1 MAMNYCHLDLQ
12 TLPSPS
18 VSLRPSQR
26 EGDKIS
32 ALVCCLVG
40 MFLSF
45 QVPSI
50 AQAQIQNSSFSS
62 FSDDGPWQTFRNA
75 SSARPMMVS
84 PQTGQLIP
92 APTGPLPSIGNV
104 PQFPTRPLDNS
115 LQSAAP
121 QFQNPVP
128 TPAAPGTQAF
138 TDDFFSSPA
147 EPSGPN
153 STGQNLPGNT
163 QPFSNP
169 NQNPNPNNRNP
180 QSGSSKIQIT
190 ARDSKMSLNFRSF
203 VNPNRADERVSLGVG
218 GVRIVLD
225 SPKLSGMSAFS
236 GDKETKAVILA
247 DSVVQWQRTLPN
259 GQQQN
264 ELYLEGNVVF
274 SKDQRVIYADRM
286 FYNVERRQGTILDA
300 EVLTPVADYRGLLR
314 LKAEV
319 VRQIDDNNLQAFNS
333 AFTSSRL
340 GVPSYWLQ
348 SQQMDLVKQ
357 PAQQTDPE
365 TGAALFDPVTGQ
377 PQIGDDY
384 FARASGNK
392 VYLGGVP
399 IFSWPQFSTKLSD
412 PSLYLTEFAV
422 NNDNIFGTQ
431 VHGGFDMYKVLGLQ
445 APSGTRWTGVLD
457 YLSERGFGY
466 GSKFDYTRQG
476 LLGIPGLVQGEYKSW
491 FIKDKGQDFLGR
503 NRFNLTPE
511 EDFRGRVIAKHR
523 HQFAPGYSLRAEVGY
538 VSDRNFLEQY
548 YEREW
553 DTQKDATTGLWLER
567 NFGTQSYNLT
577 ADVQIN
583 DFFTQT
589 SWLPR
594 FDQFTI
600 GQPLFGDR
608 ALFSS
613 HAHAGYAKLRVAD
626 APTDP
631 VDAALFDPLAWETD
645 VAGFRA
651 GTRQELSI
659 PLQLGPTKVVPY
671 ALTDFTWWQEALDGN
686 DLFRVGGQVGVR
698 GSVPMWKVD
707 PTVQSSLLNLNG
719 LAHKVTFDFDAS
731 YSDATQDINELPLY
745 DALDDDAQE
754 HFRRRFAF
762 NTFGIAAGGNTPL
775 EFDERTYALRSG
787 LQGNVT
793 SPSAE
798 IFDDLSLVKFGV
810 RQRWQTK
817 RGAPGRERI
826 IDLVNFD
833 VQATLFPDGDRDNFG
848 SDFGMLNYDFRW
860 HVGDRLSI
868 VSDAQ
873 MDFFSEGLRTVSIGA
888 YGNRLEVGDMYVGL
902 RSIEGPIS
910 SNVLTAIGTYR
921 LSDKWG
927 LKGGAQ
933 VDFGETGTIGQRL
946 GVVYIGESFL
956 IELGLN
962 YDASRDNLGFRFG
975 FEPRFLPNSRLFR
988 PGGVAIPPASS
999 RWLE

>member
-1 MAMNYCHLDLQ
+1 
-12 TLPSPS
+12 
-18 VSLRPSQR
+18 
-26 EGDKIS
+26 
-32 ALVCCLVG
+32 
-40 MFLSF
+40 
-45 QVPSI
+45 
-50 AQAQIQNSSFSS
+50 
-62 FSDDGPWQTFRNA
+62 
-75 SSARPMMVS
+75 
-84 PQTGQLIP
+84 
-92 APTGPLPSIGNV
+92 
-104 PQFPTRPLDNS
+104 
-115 LQSAAP
+115 
-121 QFQNPVP
+121 
-128 TPAAPGTQAF
+128 
-138 TDDFFSSPA
+138 
-147 EPSGPN
+147 
-153 STGQNLPGNT
+153 
-163 QPFSNP
+163 
-169 NQNPNPNNRNP
+169 
-180 QSGSSKIQIT
+180 
-190 ARDSKMSLNFRSF
+190 LNFRSF
-203 VNPNRADERVSLGVG
+203 VNPNNADERVSLGVG

-225 SPKLSGMSAFS
+225 SPKLSGMSAFR
-236 GDKETKAVILA
+236 GDKQTRAVILA
-247 DSVVQWQRTLPN
+247 DSVVQWQRTLPT

-264 ELYLEGNVVF
+264 ELYIEGNVVF
-274 SKDQRVIYADRM
+274 SKDRRVIYADRM
-286 FYNVERRQGTILDA
+286 FYNVERAQGTILNA

-340 GVPSYWLQ
+340 GVPTYWLQ
-348 SQQMDLVKQ
+348 SRQMDLVKQ
-357 PAQQTDPE
+357 PAQRTDPD
-365 TGAALFDPVTGQ
+365 TGAALFDQVTGE
-377 PQIGDDY
+377 PLIGEDY
-384 FARASGNK
+384 FARATGNR
-392 VYLGGVP
+392 VYLAGVP
-399 IFSWPQFSTKLSD
+399 VFSWPQFTTKLSD
-412 PSLYLTEFAV
+412 PSLYLTEFGI

-431 VHGGFDMYKVLGLQ
+431 IHAGFDLNKIFGLQ
-445 APSGTRWTGVLD
+445 RSPGTNWTGVLD

-466 GSKFDYTRQG
+466 GSKFDYQQQG
-476 LLGIPGLVQGEYKSW
+476 LFGIPGQVKGRYDSW
-491 FIKDKGQDFLGR
+491 FINDSGQDFLGR
-503 NRFNLTPE
+503 GRFNLQPE
-511 EDFRGRVIAKHR
+511 QTNRGRVTLDHR

-538 VSDRNFLEQY
+538 VSDRNFLEQF
-548 YEREW
+548 YERQW

-613 HAHAGYAKLRVAD
+613 HTHAGYAKLRVAD

-631 VDAALFDPLAWETD
+631 TDAAFFDPLAWEAN
-645 VAGFRA
+645 VEGFRV
-651 GTRQELSI
+651 GTRQEFSV
-659 PLQLGPTKVVPY
+659 PLQLGPTKIVPY

-698 GSVPMWKVD
+698 GSLPMWKVD
-707 PTVQSSLLNLNG
+707 PTVQSTLLNLNG

-731 YSDATQDINELPLY
+731 YSDASQDINELPLF

-762 NTFGIAAGGNTPL
+762 NTFGISSGGNTPL

-787 LQGNVT
+787 LQSNVT

-798 IFDDLSLVKFGV
+798 IFDDLSMVKLGV

-826 IDLVNFD
+826 VDLVNF
-833 VQATLFPDGDRDNFG
+833 DGDRDNFG

-860 HVGDRLSI
+860 HIGDRFSV
-868 VSDAQ
+868 VSDAHL
-873 MDFFSEGLRTVSIGA
+873 DFFSQGLRTVSVGA
-888 YGNRLEVGDMYVGL
+888 YGNRPEVGDLYVGL

-933 VDFGETGTIGQRL
+933 VDFGDVGTIGQRL

-975 FEPRFLPNSRLFR
+975 FEPRFLPKSRLFR
-988 PGGVAIPPASS
+988 PGGVAIAPASS
-999 RWLE
+999 KWLE

>member
-1 MAMNYCHLDLQ
+1 M
-12 TLPSPS
+12 
-18 VSLRPSQR
+18 
-26 EGDKIS
+26 
-32 ALVCCLVG
+32 CCLVSVCLLLHVSPEA
-40 MFLSF
+40 FAQF
-45 QVPSI
+45 QNP
-50 AQAQIQNSSFSS
+50 SFSS
-62 FSDDGPWQTFRNA
+62 SLDDGPWQTFQNA
-75 SSARPMMVS
+75 STARPILVS
-84 PQTGQLIP
+84 PQTGQLVP
-92 APTGPLPSIGNV
+92 APTAPLPSIGDV
-104 PQFPTRPLDNS
+104 PQFSPPVTSP
-115 LQSAAP
+115 P
-121 QFQNPVP
+121 FQNSAP
-128 TPAAPGTQAF
+128 TPAAPPGSQAF
-138 TDDFFSSPA
+138 TEDFFSTPA
-147 EPSGPN
+147 EPSGPYSSGPN
-153 STGQNLPGNT
+153 APAGS

-169 NQNPNPNNRNP
+169 NPTNGNP
-180 QSGSSKIQIT
+180 QSGSSKLQIN
-190 ARDSKMSLNFRSF
+190 ARDSKMSLNARSF
-203 VNPNRADERVSLGVG
+203 VNPNRPDERVTLAVG

-225 SPKLSGMSAFS
+225 SPALSRASAFN
-236 GDKETKAVILA
+236 GDRTSKAIILA
-247 DSVVQWQRTLPN
+247 DSVVQWQQTLPN

-274 SKDQRVIYADRM
+274 SKDRRVVYAERM

-300 EVLTPVADYRGLLR
+300 EVLTPVRDYRGLLR

-319 VRQIDDNNLQAFNS
+319 VRQIDDNNLQVFNS

-357 PAQQTDPE
+357 PGQRTDPD
-365 TGAALFDPVTGQ
+365 TGALLFDPVTGQ

-384 FARASGNK
+384 FARASGNR

-412 PSLYLTEFAV
+412 PSLFLTEFSV

-431 VHGGFDMYKVLGLQ
+431 VHGGFDLYKVLGIQ
-445 APSGTRWTGVLD
+445 APAGTQWTGVLD
-457 YLSERGFGY
+457 YLSERGLGY
-466 GSKFDYTRQG
+466 GTKLDYTRQG
-476 LLGIPGLVQGEYKSW
+476 LLGIPGLVQGNYKSW
-491 FIKDKGQDFLGR
+491 FIRDRGQDFLGQD
-503 NRFNLTPE
+503 RFNLEPE
-511 EDFRGRVIAKHR
+511 EDNRGRVIANHR
-523 HQFAPGYSLRAEVGY
+523 HQFAPGYSLRAELGY
-538 VSDRNFLEQY
+538 VSDRNFLEQF

-600 GQPLFGDR
+600 GQPIFGDR

-613 HAHAGYAKLRVAD
+613 HAHAGYARLRVAD

-631 VDAALFDPLAWETD
+631 VDAAFFDPLAWEAD
-645 VAGFRA
+645 ADGFRA

-698 GSVPMWKVD
+698 GSLPFWKVD
-707 PTVQSSLLNLNG
+707 PTVQSQLLNLNG

-731 YSDATQDINELPLY
+731 YSDASHDFNELPLF

-762 NTFGIAAGGNTPL
+762 NTFGITAGGNTPL

-798 IFDDLSLVKFGV
+798 IFDDLSLVKLGV

-817 RGAPGRERI
+817 RGAPGRQRI
-826 IDLVNFD
+826 VDLVNFD
-833 VQATLFPDGDRDNFG
+833 VQATIFPDADRDNFG
-848 SDFGMLNYDFRW
+848 SDVGLLNYDFRW
-860 HVGDRLSI
+860 HIGDRLSI
-868 VSDAQ
+868 VSDAHL
-873 MDFFSEGLRTVSIGA
+873 DFFSQGLRTVSVGVF
-888 YGNRLEVGDMYVGL
+888 GNRPEVGDLFVGL

-933 VDFGETGTIGQRL
+933 VDFGEVGSIGQRL

>member
-1 MAMNYCHLDLQ
+1 MVCEDIAP
-12 TLPSPS
+12 TG
-18 VSLRPSQR
+18 QR
-26 EGDKIS
+26 LGLKKGIICCRA
-32 ALVCCLVG
+32 ALVYCLISVV
-40 MFLSF
+40 FSL
-45 QVPSI
+45 QAPAV

-62 FSDDGPWQTFRNA
+62 SLDDGPWQTFRNA
-75 SSARPMMVS
+75 STARPLLVS
-84 PQTGQLIP
+84 PQTGQLVP
-92 APTGPLPSIGNV
+92 APSGPLPSIGDV
-104 PQFPTRPLDNS
+104 PQF
-115 LQSAAP
+115 SAPQFTSP
-121 QFQNPVP
+121 QFQNTAP
-128 TPAAPGTQAF
+128 TPAPPGTQAF
-138 TDDFFSSPA
+138 TEDFFSSPA
-147 EPSGPN
+147 QPSGPN
-153 STGQNLPGNT
+153 STGQNLPANPR
-163 QPFSNP
+163 PFS
-169 NQNPNPNNRNP
+169 NPNPNNRNP

-190 ARDSKMSLNFRSF
+190 GRDSKTSLNFRSF
-203 VNPNRADERVSLGVG
+203 VNPNRPDERVSLGVG

-225 SPKLSGMSAFS
+225 SPRLSTFG
-236 GDKETKAVILA
+236 GDKNDKAILLA

-274 SKDQRVIYADRM
+274 SKGQRVIYAERM
-286 FYNVERRQGTILDA
+286 FYNVERSQGTILDA

-319 VRQIDDNNLQAFNS
+319 VRQIDENNLQAFNS
-333 AFTSSRL
+333 AFTSSRIGL
-340 GVPSYWLQ
+340 PRYWLQ
-348 SQQMDLVKQ
+348 SQQLDLVKQ

-365 TGAALFDPVTGQ
+365 TGAALFDPTTGQ
-377 PQIGDDY
+377 PLIGDDY
-384 FARASGNK
+384 FARATGNRA
-392 VYLGGVP
+392 YLGGVP
-399 IFSWPQFSTKLSD
+399 IFSWPQFSTNLSD
-412 PSLYLTEFAV
+412 PSLYLNEFAV

-431 VHGGFDMYKVLGLQ
+431 IHAGFDLNKLFGFR
-445 APSGTRWTGVLD
+445 GTRGTKWTGVLD

-476 LLGIPGLVQGEYKSW
+476 LLGIPGLVQGNYRSW
-491 FIKDKGQDFLGR
+491 FINDSGQDFLGQD
-503 NRFNLTPE
+503 RFGLEPE
-511 EDFRGRVIAKHR
+511 EDNRGRVSLNHR

-538 VSDRNFLEQY
+538 VSDRNFLEQFF
-548 YEREW
+548 EREW

-600 GQPLFGDR
+600 GQPIFGNR
-608 ALFSS
+608 ALFSN
-613 HAHAGYAKLRVAD
+613 HAHAGYAQLQVAD
-626 APTDP
+626 VPTDP
-631 VDAALFDPLAWETD
+631 IDAAFFDPLAWEAD
-645 VAGFRA
+645 VEGFRV

-698 GSVPMWKVD
+698 GSVPIWKVD
-707 PTVQSSLLNLNG
+707 PTVQSELLNLNG

-731 YSDATQDINELPLY
+731 YADATQDIDELPLF

-762 NTFGIAAGGNTPL
+762 NTFGITAGGDTPL

-798 IFDDLSLVKFGV
+798 IFDDLSQVRFGV

-848 SDFGMLNYDFRW
+848 SDFGLLNYNFRW
-860 HVGDRLSI
+860 HLGDRLSV
-868 VSDAQ
+868 VSDAHL
-873 MDFFSEGLRTVSIGA
+873 DFFSQGLRTVSVGVF
-888 YGNRLEVGDMYVGL
+888 GNRPEVGDLFVGL

-933 VDFGETGTIGQRL
+933 VDFGEVGSIGQRL